1 MMRNSCHRFLIII
14 YYGIYII
21 LYSPRS
27 TRLITQLSLY
37 LKNVVIVN
45 VTEHQV
51 LRCAVVMQLAGT
63 G

>member
-1 MMRNSCHRFLIII
+1 MMRNSCHRFHIII

-27 TRLITQLSLY
+27 TLITQLSLY